1 MVPGEDCLTNR
12 RVGNGGKRLSLN
24 DVVDYIRSR
33 ILMGDYGPE
42 GRLVEEQIAGELGVS
57 RTPVRQALTIVESE
71 GLVEIFPNR
80 GAIVASF
87 SFDEVWRVY
96 DLRAVLEGL
105 AARRAAENIGEA
117 EIGELRALAEEM
129 ERLDGE
135 LREANAPSGRLG
147 GAAHKEWIRCLVN
160 ANQDFHHT
168 VAAASRNRRLE
179 KLVRSSG
186 RLPMVLK
193 AYSWYRP
200 GERAATNHYHRKI
213 LRTLEAGDAFRAE
226 LVMTEHIY
234 EGRDVIL
241 RALEEEEYE
250 HQAR

>member
-1 MVPGEDCLTNR
+1 MAKPEAEDGVRKLN
-12 RVGNGGKRLSLN
+12 VG
-24 DVVDYIRSR
+24 DVVEYIRSK
-33 ILMGDYGPE
+33 ILTGEYGPE

-96 DLRAVLEGL
+96 DVRAVLEGL

-117 EIGELRALAEEM
+117 ELEKLRALADEM
-129 ERLDGE
+129 EKIHEE
-135 LREANAPSGRLG
+135 LRAANVPSGRLG
-147 GAAHKEWIRCLVN
+147 DAAHKEWIRRLVN
-160 ANQDFHHT
+160 ANQDFHHAI
-168 VAAASRNRRLE
+168 AAASRNRRLE

-186 RLPMVLK
+186 QLPMVLK
-193 AYSWYRP
+193 AYSWHRP
-200 GERAATNHYHRKI
+200 YERASTNHYHRKI
-213 LRTLEAGDAFRAE
+213 IQTLEAGDALRAE
-226 LVMTEHIY
+226 LVMTEHVY

-241 RALEEEEYE
+241 RALEEEKV
-250 HQAR
+250 

>member
-1 MVPGEDCLTNR
+1 MDKAGAE
-12 RVGNGGKRLSLN
+12 GGRKLGVN
-24 DVVDYIRSR
+24 DVVEYIRSK
-33 ILMGDYGPE
+33 ILLGEYGPE

-87 SFDEVWRVY
+87 SFDDVWRVY

-105 AARRAAENIGEA
+105 AARRAAENIGDA
-117 EIGELRALAEEM
+117 ELDTLRALAEEM

-135 LREANAPSGRLG
+135 LRNANAPSGRLG
-147 GAAHKEWIRCLVN
+147 GGAHKEWIRCLVN
-160 ANQDFHHT
+160 ANQDFHHAI
-168 VAAASRNRRLE
+168 AAASRNRRLE
-179 KLVRSSG
+179 KLVRNSG
-186 RLPMVLK
+186 QLPMVLK

-200 GERAATNHYHRKI
+200 DERAATNHNHRKI
-213 LRTLEAGDAFRAE
+213 INTLDAGDLLRAE
-226 LVMTEHIY
+226 MVMTEHIY

-241 RALEEEEYE
+241 RALEQEG
-250 HQAR
+250 

>member
-1 MVPGEDCLTNR
+1 MAEREVDSGS
-12 RVGNGGKRLSLN
+12 KKLSLS

-87 SFDEVWRVY
+87 SFDDVWRVY

-105 AARRAAENIGEA
+105 AARRAAENIGGA
-117 EIGELRALAEEM
+117 ELERLRELADEM
-129 ERLDGE
+129 ERLDE
-135 LREANAPSGRLG
+135 QLREANVPSGRLG
-147 GAAHKEWIRCLVN
+147 GEAHKEWIRCLVN
-160 ANQDFHHT
+160 ANQDFHHAI
-168 VAAASRNRRLE
+168 AAASRNRRLE

-186 RLPMVLK
+186 QLPMVLK

-213 LRTLEAGDAFRAE
+213 LRTLETGDAFRAE

-241 RALEEEEYE
+241 RALEEESV
-250 HQAR
+250 

>member
-1 MVPGEDCLTNR
+1 MSRAKAD
-12 RVGNGGKRLSLN
+12 GGKKLGVN
-24 DVVDYIRSR
+24 DVVEYIRSK
-33 ILMGDYGPE
+33 ILLGEYDPE

-87 SFDEVWRVY
+87 SFDDVWRVY

-105 AARRAAENIGEA
+105 AARRAAESIGDA
-117 EIGELRALAEEM
+117 ELDTLRALAEEM

-135 LREANAPSGRLG
+135 LRNANVPPGRLAD
-147 GAAHKEWIRCLVN
+147 AAHKEWVRRLVN
-160 ANQDFHHT
+160 ANQDFHHAI
-168 VAAASRNRRLE
+168 AAASRNRRLE

-186 RLPMVLK
+186 QLPMVLK
-193 AYSWYRP
+193 AYSWHRP
-200 GERAATNHYHRKI
+200 EERAATNHNHRKI
-213 LRTLEAGDAFRAE
+213 IDTLEAGDSLRAE

-241 RALEEEEYE
+241 RALEQEG
-250 HQAR
+250 